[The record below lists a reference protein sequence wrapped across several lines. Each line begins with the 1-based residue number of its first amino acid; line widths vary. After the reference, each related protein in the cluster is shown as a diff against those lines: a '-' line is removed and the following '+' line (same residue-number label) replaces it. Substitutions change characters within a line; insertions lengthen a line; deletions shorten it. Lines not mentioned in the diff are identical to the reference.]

1 MNKNNIH
8 ELLTLLKFKQEGNIY
23 TKRYSDAFS
32 PLKVN
37 IEGDGHIYYRE
48 CGITVG
54 RETTSNLLEPENM
67 VVLQCVDRLL
77 WKGYNPIHI
86 ELEPAWKL
94 GHSTKGGYADIWVR
108 TFKSNGFDGANADKE
123 SLLII
128 ECKTWGREFNGAWID
143 TKEDG
148 AQLFSYFQ
156 QEPSTKFL
164 CLYTSDIIEGKVESE
179 YYLINVQDNDKML
192 ANDDKGRSYKDASNN
207 KQKYKVWH
215 DTYKCD
221 YDTRG
226 LFEDDITTYQIGK
239 NKYTISDLKS
249 VDNDTIQKKYNEFA
263 LILRQHNVGGHE
275 NAFDKLV
282 NLFLAKVVDETNNK
296 DDLHFY
302 WKGAAYDDAFQ
313 LQDRLQRLYRD
324 GMKRF
329 LNEEVTYI
337 ENSEIEKAFR
347 RFNADPDATKKTIM
361 EYFRALKFFTDNDFS
376 FISVH
381 NKRLFEQNAAIL
393 LKVVKM
399 LQDIKLKDSDQN
411 QLLGDLF
418 EGFLNK
424 GVKQSEGQFFTPMPI
439 VRFLVSSLPLEQII
453 KNNQDVPKAIDYACG
468 AGHFLTEYAM
478 QIKEFAEKHRPDI
491 SIQEFCANITGV
503 EKEYRLSKVS
513 KVSAFM
519 YGHDETNIIY
529 ADALVPHTDIKDGTY
544 DVLIANPPYSV
555 KGFLETL
562 TEEQRKSFSLFSDN
576 INIGKNNA
584 IETFFIERAAQ
595 LLKAG
600 GVAGIILPVSVL
612 NKEGIYARAREII
625 LRKFDI
631 VALAEFGS
639 GTFGKTGTNTVT
651 MFLRRKETNTPDD
664 EHYLNRVNSWFNH
677 HDNADEAYQDI
688 DLLHDYCTHCGYSL
702 DDYKTFMYGTITV
715 DLLANE
721 IFQNYHASFFGNQ
734 RNAMKGVCEK
744 AKNIRARF
752 KSKQATKAFR
762 HLPQEEKQRQE
773 QKAFLEFAI
782 TIEKE
787 KLYYFILAKTT
798 SNPVVIVKAPSGTT
812 ENKRFLG
819 YEWSDSKGNEGIK
832 YLNIG
837 GKTSSN
843 DEEDDAYD
851 DTMQQIR
858 GINGIQ
864 TPLFNPSN
872 LAADDKINTVIRRN
886 FDGSD
891 FTIPDK
897 LVNVISVG
905 HLVEMIDF
913 SHTSFNLEIK
923 TSFAAKNE
931 IVGKWPLVTLS
942 DICYIRGGYT
952 FPENLQGNHN
962 KQDIPFYKVSDMNS
976 IGNEIYMADSANY
989 ISMQVVKDELNN
1001 AKIFNAETIVFPK
1014 VGMTIHTNKKRI
1026 LSRDALVDNNTMGV
1040 ISKDCNIVINQYL
1053 YYYFICNVKLSN
1065 IASNANPP
1073 SISAANLG
1081 LLKIQLPPLPI
1092 QQQIVGACEAIDK
1105 ECQDTRLR
1113 IEKIKAEII
1122 KSVNS
1127 LQANK
1132 ETVGANCIINQNS
1145 INPLETPDKE
1155 FAYID
1160 IDSIENGTGKI
1171 IANKKIIGQNAPSR
1185 ARRIVFADSVVV
1197 STVRPYLRGFA
1208 YVNENLEDTIFS
1220 TGFAIIQSANQEK
1233 LLSKYVYYLFMY
1245 SDDLMAQMK
1254 TAMPKGSYPS
1264 INKNDIESFSIPL
1277 QPLKDQRLLVETI
1290 DALERECISLQNIID
1305 SSAEK
1310 KQAILDKYLK

>member
-1 MNKNNIH
+1 M
-8 ELLTLLKFKQEGNIY
+8 
-23 TKRYSDAFS
+23 
-32 PLKVN
+32 
-37 IEGDGHIYYRE
+37 
-48 CGITVG
+48 
-54 RETTSNLLEPENM
+54 
-67 VVLQCVDRLL
+67 
-77 WKGYNPIHI
+77 
-86 ELEPAWKL
+86 
-94 GHSTKGGYADIWVR
+94 
-108 TFKSNGFDGANADKE
+108 
-123 SLLII
+123 
-128 ECKTWGREFNGAWID
+128 
-143 TKEDG
+143 
-148 AQLFSYFQ
+148 
-156 QEPSTKFL
+156 
-164 CLYTSDIIEGKVESE
+164 
-179 YYLINVQDNDKML
+179 
-192 ANDDKGRSYKDASNN
+192 
-207 KQKYKVWH
+207 
-215 DTYKCD
+215 
-221 YDTRG
+221 
-226 LFEDDITTYQIGK
+226 
-239 NKYTISDLKS
+239 
-249 VDNDTIQKKYNEFA
+249 
-263 LILRQHNVGGHE
+263 
-275 NAFDKLV
+275 
-282 NLFLAKVVDETNNK
+282 
-296 DDLHFY
+296 
-302 WKGAAYDDAFQ
+302 
-313 LQDRLQRLYRD
+313 
-324 GMKRF
+324 
-329 LNEEVTYI
+329 
-337 ENSEIEKAFR
+337 
-347 RFNADPDATKKTIM
+347 
-361 EYFRALKFFTDNDFS
+361 
-376 FISVH
+376 
-381 NKRLFEQNAAIL
+381 
-393 LKVVKM
+393 
-399 LQDIKLKDSDQN
+399 
-411 QLLGDLF
+411 
-418 EGFLNK
+418 
-424 GVKQSEGQFFTPMPI
+424 
-439 VRFLVSSLPLEQII
+439 
-453 KNNQDVPKAIDYACG
+453 
-468 AGHFLTEYAM
+468 
-478 QIKEFAEKHRPDI
+478 
-491 SIQEFCANITGV
+491 
-503 EKEYRLSKVS
+503 
-513 KVSAFM
+513 
-519 YGHDETNIIY
+519 
-529 ADALVPHTDIKDGTY
+529 
-544 DVLIANPPYSV
+544 
-555 KGFLETL
+555 
-562 TEEQRKSFSLFSDN
+562 
-576 INIGKNNA
+576 
-584 IETFFIERAAQ
+584 
-595 LLKAG
+595 
-600 GVAGIILPVSVL
+600 L

-1053 YYYFICNVKLSN
+1053 YYYFICNH
-1065 IASNANPP
+1065 
-1073 SISAANLG
+1073 
-1081 LLKIQLPPLPI
+1081 
-1092 QQQIVGACEAIDK
+1092 
-1105 ECQDTRLR
+1105 
-1113 IEKIKAEII
+1113 
-1122 KSVNS
+1122 
-1127 LQANK
+1127 
-1132 ETVGANCIINQNS
+1132 
-1145 INPLETPDKE
+1145 
-1155 FAYID
+1155 
-1160 IDSIENGTGKI
+1160 
-1171 IANKKIIGQNAPSR
+1171 
-1185 ARRIVFADSVVV
+1185 
-1197 STVRPYLRGFA
+1197 
-1208 YVNENLEDTIFS
+1208 
-1220 TGFAIIQSANQEK
+1220 
-1233 LLSKYVYYLFMY
+1233 
-1245 SDDLMAQMK
+1245 
-1254 TAMPKGSYPS
+1254 
-1264 INKNDIESFSIPL
+1264 
-1277 QPLKDQRLLVETI
+1277 
-1290 DALERECISLQNIID
+1290 
-1305 SSAEK
+1305 
-1310 KQAILDKYLK
+1310 

>member
-1 MNKNNIH
+1 M
-8 ELLTLLKFKQEGNIY
+8 
-23 TKRYSDAFS
+23 
-32 PLKVN
+32 
-37 IEGDGHIYYRE
+37 
-48 CGITVG
+48 
-54 RETTSNLLEPENM
+54 
-67 VVLQCVDRLL
+67 
-77 WKGYNPIHI
+77 
-86 ELEPAWKL
+86 
-94 GHSTKGGYADIWVR
+94 
-108 TFKSNGFDGANADKE
+108 
-123 SLLII
+123 
-128 ECKTWGREFNGAWID
+128 
-143 TKEDG
+143 
-148 AQLFSYFQ
+148 
-156 QEPSTKFL
+156 
-164 CLYTSDIIEGKVESE
+164 
-179 YYLINVQDNDKML
+179 
-192 ANDDKGRSYKDASNN
+192 
-207 KQKYKVWH
+207 
-215 DTYKCD
+215 
-221 YDTRG
+221 
-226 LFEDDITTYQIGK
+226 
-239 NKYTISDLKS
+239 
-249 VDNDTIQKKYNEFA
+249 
-263 LILRQHNVGGHE
+263 
-275 NAFDKLV
+275 
-282 NLFLAKVVDETNNK
+282 
-296 DDLHFY
+296 
-302 WKGAAYDDAFQ
+302 
-313 LQDRLQRLYRD
+313 
-324 GMKRF
+324 
-329 LNEEVTYI
+329 
-337 ENSEIEKAFR
+337 
-347 RFNADPDATKKTIM
+347 
-361 EYFRALKFFTDNDFS
+361 
-376 FISVH
+376 
-381 NKRLFEQNAAIL
+381 
-393 LKVVKM
+393 
-399 LQDIKLKDSDQN
+399 
-411 QLLGDLF
+411 
-418 EGFLNK
+418 
-424 GVKQSEGQFFTPMPI
+424 
-439 VRFLVSSLPLEQII
+439 
-453 KNNQDVPKAIDYACG
+453 
-468 AGHFLTEYAM
+468 
-478 QIKEFAEKHRPDI
+478 
-491 SIQEFCANITGV
+491 
-503 EKEYRLSKVS
+503 
-513 KVSAFM
+513 
-519 YGHDETNIIY
+519 
-529 ADALVPHTDIKDGTY
+529 
-544 DVLIANPPYSV
+544 
-555 KGFLETL
+555 
-562 TEEQRKSFSLFSDN
+562 
-576 INIGKNNA
+576 
-584 IETFFIERAAQ
+584 
-595 LLKAG
+595 
-600 GVAGIILPVSVL
+600 AGIILPVSVL

-651 MFLRRKETNTPDD
+651 MFLRRMETNTPDD

>member
-1 MNKNNIH
+1 MDKNNIH

-23 TKRYSDAFS
+23 TKRYSDAYS
-32 PLKVN
+32 PLTIN

-54 RETTSNLLEPENM
+54 RETTSNLLEPENL
-67 VVLQCVDRLL
+67 VVLHCVDRLL

-94 GHSTKGGYADIWVR
+94 GHSAKGGYADVWVR
-108 TFKSNGFDGANADKE
+108 TFKNNCVDGSNADKE

-164 CLYTSDIIEGKVESE
+164 CLYTSDIIENKIESE

-192 ANDDKGRSYKDASNN
+192 ANDDTGRSYKDASNN
-207 KQKYKVWH
+207 KQKYRVWH

-226 LFEDDITTYQIGK
+226 LFEDDIAPYQIGK
-239 NKYTISDLKS
+239 NKYTISDLKA

-282 NLFLAKVVDETNNK
+282 NLFLAKVVDETNNR

-329 LNEEVTYI
+329 LNEDVTYI

-347 RFNADPDATKKTIM
+347 RFKADPDATKKTIM
-361 EYFRALKFFTDNDFS
+361 EYFRALKFFSDNDFS

-453 KNNQDVPKAIDYACG
+453 KNRVDIPKAIDYACG

-478 QIKEFAEKHRPDI
+478 QLKEFAEMYRPDI
-491 SIQEFCANITGV
+491 SMQEFYANITGI

-562 TEEQRKSFSLFSDN
+562 TEEQRKSFSLFTDN

-612 NKEGIYARAREII
+612 NKDGIYARAREII

-639 GTFGKTGTNTVT
+639 GTFGKTGTNTVI

-688 DLLHDYCTHCGYSL
+688 ELLHDYCAHCGYSL
-702 DDYKTFMYGTITV
+702 EDYKIFMSGTITE

-734 RNAMKGVCEK
+734 RNAMKGVYEE
-744 AKNIRARF
+744 AKTVRARF
-752 KSKQATKAFR
+752 KNKQATQAYR
-762 HLPQEEKQRQE
+762 RLPQEEKQRQE
-773 QKAFLEFAI
+773 QKAFLEFVI

-787 KLYYFILAKTT
+787 KLYYFILAKTMP
-798 SNPVVIVKAPSGTT
+798 NPVVIAKSPSGTT

-832 YLNIG
+832 YMNIG

-843 DEEDDAYD
+843 DEEGDAEDD

-872 LAADDKINTVIRRN
+872 LADNDKINTVIRKN
-886 FDGSD
+886 FEGRD
-891 FTIPDK
+891 FIIPDE
-897 LVNVISVG
+897 LTDIISIG
-905 HLVEMIDF
+905 HLVDMIDF
-913 SHTSFNLEIK
+913 KRTAFSKEVKTNVPIQVERTS
-923 TSFAAKNE
+923 
-931 IVGKWPLVTLS
+931 KWPLVTLS
-942 DICYIRGGYT
+942 DVCKDIFAGGDKPQNYT
-952 FPENLQGNHN
+952 KEKTEINT
-962 KQDIPFYKVSDMNS
+962 IP
-976 IGNEIYMADSANY
+976 
-989 ISMQVVKDELNN
+989 
-1001 AKIFNAETIVFPK
+1001 IFSN
-1014 VGMTIHTNKKRI
+1014 G
-1026 LSRDALVDNNTMGV
+1026 VDNNGLFGFTNVAKV
-1040 ISKDCNIVINQYL
+1040 IEPCVT
-1053 YYYFICNVKLSN
+1053 
-1065 IASNANPP
+1065 
-1073 SISAANLG
+1073 ISARGTLG
-1081 LLKIQLPPLPI
+1081 FCVLHSQPFYPIVRLIVAIPNDNIDIQYFKHILDTTTFINEGASTPQLSVPKIRLYKIPLPPLPL
-1092 QQQIVGACEAIDK
+1092 QQQIANACAAIDK
-1105 ECQDTRLR
+1105 ECQAAHQRMEDLKSEMETIMVNAQSHTLNTIKLNHTDLFSITIGRRVLKSEITKDGTFDVFSANVFEPFGKTNHSVLSDFSKPSVLWGIDGDWMVNYR
-1113 IEKIKAEII
+1113 PSKAPFNPTDHCGVIRVLDESVVNPRYLVYPLLKAGEAERFSRANRASTERIKALSIM
-1122 KSVNS
+1122 
-1127 LQANK
+1127 LPD
-1132 ETVGANCIINQNS
+1132 INVQNEVAEKL
-1145 INPLETPDKE
+1145 IELETEMLTLK
-1155 FAYID
+1155 
-1160 IDSIENGTGKI
+1160 DS
-1171 IANKKIIGQNAPSR
+1171 
-1185 ARRIVFADSVVV
+1185 
-1197 STVRPYLRGFA
+1197 
-1208 YVNENLEDTIFS
+1208 
-1220 TGFAIIQSANQEK
+1220 
-1233 LLSKYVYYLFMY
+1233 LSK
-1245 SDDLMAQMK
+1245 
-1254 TAMPKGSYPS
+1254 
-1264 INKNDIESFSIPL
+1264 
-1277 QPLKDQRLLVETI
+1277 
-1290 DALERECISLQNIID
+1290 C
-1305 SSAEK
+1305 AEK
-1310 KQAILDKYLK
+1310 KQVILDKYLK